1 MKTKRRC
8 YADILGNCDSKMSR
22 EHYISQSVF
31 DLMSGDSFTVSGFH
45 WQKGDSAQ
53 RLRKSDIAA
62 RVLCRK
68 HNSELSSIDSGAQ
81 RFLKTIYD
89 CTRGGI
95 QGSIDVS
102 QLSLDFDG
110 RDLERWLL
118 KVACGAIASGNHG
131 GKDRT
136 VPPEFVEI
144 LFGQRS
150 WPEYFCLYSSEKTEY
165 TVPGRDH
172 MQFDFRR
179 DKSNRYLQ
187 GVTCYFMSI
196 DLTLVLGNYIGV
208 PGVKRPKTLVYC
220 HEDRQIEIN
229 LKWNQNFDR

>member
-1 MKTKRRC
+1 MKTNKKC
-8 YADILGNCDSKMSR
+8 YANILGNCDSKMTR
-22 EHYISQSVF
+22 EHYISEGIF
-31 DLMSGDSFTVSGFH
+31 NLMSGVSFTVSGFP
-45 WQKGDSAQ
+45 WQKRDSTQ
-53 RLRKSDIAA
+53 QLRTSDLTAK
-62 RVLCRK
+62 VLCRK
-68 HNSELSSIDSGAQ
+68 HNSELGSIDSSAQ
-81 RFLKTIYD
+81 HFFKTIYH

-95 QGSIDVS
+95 QGTVDVS
-102 QLSLDFDG
+102 QLGFDFDG

-150 WPEYFCLYSSEKTEY
+150 WPEYFCLYSSERTEY
-165 TVPGRDH
+165 TVPARDH
-172 MQFDFRR
+172 MRFDFRR
-179 DKSNRYLQ
+179 DKSNKYLQ

-208 PGVKRPKTLVYC
+208 PGLKRPKTLDYR

-229 LKWNQNFDR
+229 LKWN

>member
-1 MKTKRRC
+1 MKTNKKC
-8 YADILGNCDSKMSR
+8 YANILENCDSKISR
-22 EHYISQSVF
+22 EHYIGQGIF
-31 DLMSGDSFTVSGFH
+31 DLMSGPSLTVSGFP
-45 WQKGDSAQ
+45 WQKRDATQ
-53 RLRKSDIAA
+53 QLRKSNLTAK
-62 RVLCRK
+62 VLCRK
-68 HNSELSSIDSGAQ
+68 HNSELSPIDSSAQ
-81 RFLKTIYD
+81 RFLETIYR

-95 QGSIDVS
+95 QGIVDVS
-102 QLSLDFDG
+102 QLGFDFDG

-118 KVACGAIASGNHG
+118 KVACGAIASGNYG

-144 LFGQRS
+144 LFGRRS

-165 TVPGRDH
+165 TVPARDH

-179 DKSNRYLQ
+179 NRSNKYLQ

-196 DLTLVLGNYIGV
+196 DFTLVLGNYIGV
-208 PGVKRPKTLVYC
+208 PGLKRPKVLVYS

-229 LKWNQNFDR
+229 LKWN